1 MTPAPLLDLMP
12 ALPEFLLLLA
22 GLIFLV
28 VGVLREGDGVRL
40 IGPLS
45 AMSLLIAAAII
56 LASDKTAADTFGGHF
71 RMDAFAAFL
80 KVLIFVGV
88 AGAILVSQNFLEDE
102 RIARFE
108 FPLLALF
115 GALGMGMMV
124 SANSFLALYMSLELQ
139 SLSVYVLAAGHRDT
153 LRSTEAGLKY
163 FILGSLASGLLLYGI
178 SLVYGFTGTVM
189 FDQIGSLLRDENASL
204 SAGALVG
211 LVFIAAGICF
221 KLGVVPFH
229 MWTPDVY
236 EGAPT
241 PIGAYIASAPKLAA
255 MGLLLRVLIDPFGA
269 WVDQWQ
275 QIIVFVA
282 IASMLLGAFAAIM
295 QSNFKR
301 LMAYSGIANIGYA
314 LVGLA
319 AGTRDG
325 VDGVL
330 VFMAIYMVMTLGTF
344 ACILAMRRQGSYVED
359 INELA
364 GLSRR
369 QPVLAMILTV
379 LMFSLAGIPPTAGF
393 FGKFYVFKAAI
404 DADLT
409 WLAVIGLLSSVVACY
424 YYLRIVKLVWF
435 DQAAEPFDLPLRPAI
450 GAVAGISAILLIVA
464 VLAIN
469 PLFASAGI
477 AASAIFH

>member
-1 MTPAPLLDLMP
+1 MTTPLLDLTP
-12 ALPEFLLLLA
+12 ALPELLLLIA

-28 VGVLREGDGVRL
+28 VGVFREHDGVRL
-40 IGPLS
+40 ISPLS
-45 AMSLLIAAAII
+45 AMALLIVAAIV

-71 RMDAFAAFL
+71 RMDAFAAYL

-88 AGAILVSQNFLEDE
+88 AGAILVAQNYLEDE

-108 FPLLALF
+108 FPLLGLF
-115 GALGMGMMV
+115 GALGMSMMV
-124 SANSFLALYMSLELQ
+124 SSNSFLGLYMGLELQ
-139 SLSVYVLAAGHRDT
+139 SLAVYVLAASHRDT

-163 FILGSLASGLLLYGI
+163 FVLGALASGLLLYGI

-189 FDQIGSLLRDENASL
+189 FDQLGDLLRDENAFL
-204 SAGALVG
+204 SKGALVG

-241 PIGAYIASAPKLAA
+241 PVSAYIASAPKLAA

-275 QIIVFVA
+275 QIIVFVSV
-282 IASMLLGAFAAIM
+282 ASMLLGAFAAIM
-295 QSNFKR
+295 QTNFKR

-319 AGTRDG
+319 AGTQQG
-325 VDGVL
+325 VNGVL

-344 ACILAMRRQGSYVED
+344 ACILAMRRAGTYVEEID
-359 INELA
+359 QLA

-369 QPVLAMILTV
+369 QPMLASILTI
-379 LMFSLAGIPPTAGF
+379 LMFSLAGIPPLAGF
-393 FGKFYVFKAAI
+393 FGKFYVFKAAV
-404 DADLT
+404 DAGFVS
-409 WLAVIGLLSSVVACY
+409 LAVIGLLSSVVGAF

-435 DQAAEPFDLPLRPAI
+435 DQPAEPFDLPLRPSI
-450 GAVAGISAILLIVA
+450 GAVAGVSAILLVVA

-469 PLFASAGI
+469 PLFASAEA
-477 AASAIFH
+477 AASAIFR